1 MQTRTSLYKL
11 YTKSKALYI
20 SIHQASVPLTQK
32 SCILCVCAL
41 RCSARR
47 HQLQNEQHEHPRG
60 LSASKNDFPHDAT
73 WQDSFFYINT
83 KLKCTYI
90 HINTNITCAQTHT
103 HIIYNRTH
111 IHTYIHTYVTN
122 PNMALWRQASSCA
135 LFLQVHVF
143 SVWMR
148 ASPYT
153 HILYEPNHLLHH
165 GMFIIII
172 K

>member
-47 HQLQNEQHEHPRG
+47 HHPSSFKTSNTSIHAACQHLKTTFLTTQLDRIP
-60 LSASKNDFPHDAT
+60 
-73 WQDSFFYINT
+73 FFYINT

-90 HINTNITCAQTHT
+90 HINTNITHAQTHA

-111 IHTYIHTYVTN
+111 IHTYIHTQRTRTWHSDTKRPRVHFFFKS
-122 PNMALWRQASSCA
+122 MSS
-135 LFLQVHVF
+135 VF
-143 SVWMR
+143 
-148 ASPYT
+148 
-153 HILYEPNHLLHH
+153 
-165 GMFIIII
+165 G
-172 K
+172 